1 MNTDPKV
8 PNGPDVDQAE
18 IDREI
23 EELLKKDSKPH
34 LGPAI
39 DPSLP
44 TPDKR
49 IKPKDE
55 PVKYSNNADFVI
67 MPAKKK
73 SVLKPFLLGL
83 IIVILLGFGAVKGF
97 QALHIGKT
105 ECCDG
110 TWSDSKGSG
119 TCSHHGGIIGIG
131 CRQCKDGTWS
141 TAKGGGACSRHG
153 GLKDKD
159 KK

>member
-1 MNTDPKV
+1 MNTNPQNHSDI
-8 PNGPDVDQAE
+8 DQAE

-23 EELLKKDSKPH
+23 EELLQKKDSKPH
-34 LGPAI
+34 ITPAV
-39 DPSLP
+39 DPALP
-44 TPDKR
+44 KADDPVIAKDKR
-49 IKPKDE
+49 Q
-55 PVKYSNNADFVI
+55 KYSSNAEFVI

-83 IIVILLGFGAVKGF
+83 IVVILIGFGAVKGF

-110 TWSDSKGSG
+110 TWSNSSGSG
-119 TCSHHGGIIGIG
+119 TCSHHGGIIGVG

-153 GLKDKD
+153 GLKDS

>member
-1 MNTDPKV
+1 MNSKPQ
-8 PNGPDVDQAE
+8 NHNEIDQAK

-23 EELLKKDSKPH
+23 EELLGDKKDSKPH

-44 TPDKR
+44 QPDKLTTSNAQTS
-49 IKPKDE
+49 
-55 PVKYSNNADFVI
+55 KYSDNADFVI
-67 MPAKKK
+67 VPPKKK
-73 SVLKPFLLGL
+73 SVLKPFLLG
-83 IIVILLGFGAVKGF
+83 VILLVMLGFGAVKGF
-97 QALHIGKT
+97 QALHIGQT

-119 TCSHHGGIIGIG
+119 TCSHHGGIIGVG
-131 CRQCKDGTWS
+131 CRQCQDGTWS

-153 GLKDKD
+153 GLKDK
-159 KK
+159 K